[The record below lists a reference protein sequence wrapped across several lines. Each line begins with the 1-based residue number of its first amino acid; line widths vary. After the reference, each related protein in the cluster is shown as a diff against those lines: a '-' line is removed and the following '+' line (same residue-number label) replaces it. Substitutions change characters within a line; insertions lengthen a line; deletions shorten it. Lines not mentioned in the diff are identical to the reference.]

1 MIKLNNNELVNNVPG
16 AGWGGPFVSDAEA
29 FESQLYSVLTSR
41 SRAEGHALW
50 ELEVGNSAAPSPPHR
65 STRNSACRA
74 GPGLCFRGAKSKGT
88 LRFISSTPVILYLE
102 KLRPRKVKRLVQG

>member
-1 MIKLNNNELVNNVPG
+1 MVIKLNNNELVNNVPG

-50 ELEVGNSAAPSPPHR
+50 ELEVDDS
-65 STRNSACRA
+65 A
-74 GPGLCFRGAKSKGT
+74 GPLLLHPELSLQSGARLVLSGAKSKGT